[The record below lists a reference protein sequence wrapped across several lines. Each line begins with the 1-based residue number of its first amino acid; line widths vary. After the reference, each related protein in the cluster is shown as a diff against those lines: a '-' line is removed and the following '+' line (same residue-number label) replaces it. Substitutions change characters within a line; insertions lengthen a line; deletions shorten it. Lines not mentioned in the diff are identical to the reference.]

1 MVCTRDTLP
10 GNVESRD
17 LERDGKLPK
26 LKSKSVHEPMTED
39 PAKRLMI
46 KIPRISFSSEFSII
60 SAPSKQSF
68 AEIES
73 SYKTYP
79 KPVRK
84 TETPI
89 LFGLPR
95 NQIETCTLF
104 ERYQQ
109 KRAEAAK
116 GMQIKR
122 GTIFK
127 GKVVPEG
134 LHPNFSK
141 LPRHL
146 LIAQYSN
153 KVNFSKLPRHLLIA
167 QYSNKVNRINKID
180 RTMRL
185 SEPRNKRKKY
195 KTTNSFRFITNE
207 HCLECNVDQASELF
221 GSLIDLKRSLNKMD
235 IEKPIVLPSS
245 SACGS
250 RGTSYSRVLGRMQ
263 TRNGAPE
270 PPPNSRLE
278 P

>member
-1 MVCTRDTLP
+1 MVCNP
-10 GNVESRD
+10 QVNQEGSRD
-17 LERDGKLPK
+17 IVERDGKLPK
-26 LKSKSVHEPMTED
+26 LKSKTPHPGITED
-39 PAKRLMI
+39 PSKRLMI
-46 KIPRISFSSEFSII
+46 KIPRISFSSEFSIT
-60 SAPSKQSF
+60 SALSKQSF
-68 AEIES
+68 AEIEQT
-73 SYKTYP
+73 YKTYP
-79 KPVRK
+79 KPPKK
-84 TETPI
+84 TDTPI

-109 KRAEAAK
+109 KRAEAAR

-122 GTIFK
+122 GTIFQ

-134 LHPNFSK
+134 LHPNF
-141 LPRHL
+141 
-146 LIAQYSN
+146 N
-153 KVNFSKLPRHLLIA
+153 KLPRHLLIA

-185 SEPRNKRKKY
+185 TEPRNKRRKY

-207 HCLECNVDQASELF
+207 QCLECHVDQASELF

-235 IEKPIVLPSS
+235 IEKPIVLPTA